1 MEMSN
6 SSRSL
11 HGVRGEPRERAIMDA
26 VVELIAEVG
35 YERMSMD
42 AIAARAHASKTTIY
56 RRWADKAELVAH
68 ALRSRAEGDSAA
80 PPDTGSIRG
89 DLLANAEAIATSI
102 AGGGA
107 PSFLGLVEGIRDDP
121 VLRELVHQ
129 QIDIASERFGAALV
143 EHARARGEHINA
155 KRVPAV
161 FDLMVSQLLLDALL
175 RPGETGVR
183 ERCMLVD
190 DILLLLLTE

>member
-11 HGVRGEPRERAIMDA
+11 HGVRGESRERAIMDA

-35 YERMSMD
+35 YERISMD
-42 AIAARAHASKTTIY
+42 SIAARARASKTTIY
-56 RRWADKAELVAH
+56 RRWAGKPELVAH
-68 ALRSRAEGDSAA
+68 ALRRRAEGDVAA

-102 AGGGA
+102 AGSGG

-129 QIDIASERFGAALV
+129 QIDAASERSGATLV
-143 EHARARGEHINA
+143 EHARARGEHIHA
-155 KRVPAV
+155 KRVPAA
-161 FDLMVSQLLLDALL
+161 FDLMVSHLFLGALL
-175 RPGETGVR
+175 RPGETGAH
-183 ERCMLVD
+183 ERGALVD
-190 DILLLLLTE
+190 DILLPLLTE